1 VSVHA
6 EMTGLGSWLF
16 KRRLAERLQRV
27 LDALVQLLRL
37 EAETRAAERQGDPA
51 QTIPEGRAGG
61 RG

>member
-1 VSVHA
+1 
-6 EMTGLGSWLF
+6 
-16 KRRLAERLQRV
+16 V